1 MLRDEKLVGKKDG
14 DLKMAES
21 TTLQIIQ
28 GLSQAAANAYDGV
41 HDERFSLDGQVRKV
55 GLKREEGCP
64 IMDSRVNDGFSVK
77 FYGNK
82 ICINYQSDIRLKEIY
97 NTKDFEGE
105 IVRQLNEIKKFLQR
119 EYKAIT
125 GNSITLTSVGE
136 PKILA
141 QSTSRVRSFVQ
152 AYQHYKISGVKEE
165 PIMDPAVENSRAI
178 TRKFLEQVKAAKRP
192 SNEFIKKGDNEK

>member
-1 MLRDEKLVGKKDG
+1 
-14 DLKMAES
+14 MAES
-21 TTLQIIQ
+21 TTLEIIQ
-28 GLSQAAANAYDGV
+28 GLSQAAANAYDGA

-55 GLKREEGCP
+55 GLRREEGCP
-64 IMDSRVNDGFSVK
+64 LMDSRVNDGFSVK

-97 NTKDFEGE
+97 NTKDYEGD
-105 IVRQLNEIKKFLQR
+105 IVRQLTEIKKFLQK

-125 GNSITLTSVGE
+125 GKSITLTADGE

-141 QSTSRVRSFVQ
+141 QSTSRVRSFIQ

-165 PIMDPAVENSRAI
+165 PIMDPAVEDSRVI

-192 SNEFIKKGDNEK
+192 NNEYIKKGDNEKK

>member
-1 MLRDEKLVGKKDG
+1 
-14 DLKMAES
+14 MAES

-28 GLSQAAANAYDGV
+28 GLSQAASNAYDGV

-55 GLKREEGCP
+55 GLRREEGCP
-64 IMDSRVNDGFSVK
+64 LMDSRVNDGFSVK

-82 ICINYQSDIRLKEIY
+82 ICINYQSDILLREIY
-97 NTKDFEGE
+97 NTKDYEGE
-105 IVRQLNEIKKFLQR
+105 IVRQLDQVKKFLQK

-125 GNSITLTSVGE
+125 GNSVSLTAQGE
-136 PKILA
+136 PKILV

-152 AYQHYKISGVKEE
+152 AYQHYKIGGVKEE
-165 PIMDPAVENSRAI
+165 PIMDPAVEDSRAI

-192 SNEFIKKGDNEK
+192 NNEFIKKGDNEK